1 MGKRT
6 TRPLSEV
13 LASKNAKDALKRHAI
28 WVFSVGGAEGLAEF
42 CLARLELGLDS
53 TRDQGRLLAWVRAA
67 HRDLDSFPGYDT
79 ASETTARARFLK
91 EQSDREAAWEIK
103 RRQIIHIDQ
112 LRRNGSRDQR
122 AQIERCHQKPSAA
135 RPRRLTLVER
145 MERSYRR
152 RRYLVTGQ

>member
-6 TRPLSEV
+6 SRPLSEV
-13 LASKNAKDALKRHAI
+13 MAHPKSGDAVRRHAT

-42 CLARLELGLDS
+42 CLARLELGVDS
-53 TRDQGRLLAWVRAA
+53 TKDQVRLLAWVRAA
-67 HRDLDSFPGYDT
+67 QRELDSFPEYDT
-79 ASETTARARFLK
+79 ASETTARTRFLK
-91 EQSDREAAWEIK
+91 EQRDREAAWEIK

-112 LRRNGSRDQR
+112 LRRNGSRDHR
-122 AQIERCHQKPSAA
+122 AQIERCHQKPSAV
-135 RPRRLTLVER
+135 RPRRLTLSER